1 MKNILIAFICL
12 LAQNIFS
19 QQIGMVDFDKI
30 KLLTQDSLSE
40 TYYPKLIERFVSF
53 DTTLTENDYKLLYY
67 GNIFTENYD
76 PYGRSDAENEFLEI
90 YNKQEYT
97 QAIPLGL
104 KVLEENPI
112 NTTVLFKM
120 YVIYYQLSDT
130 ENRNNYA
137 MLYYGLLSEIYYS
150 GDGKTCE
157 TAMVVI
163 KVSDEYEIISELQ
176 LNVKMQSLVGDCDL
190 MEFDTKLQELEKGEK
205 PIKQLYFNVRIPLEN
220 LSKQF
225 RSY

>member
-1 MKNILIAFICL
+1 MKKIISVIICILPFGLFA
-12 LAQNIFS
+12 
-19 QQIGMVDFDKI
+19 QQIGKIDFDEI

-67 GNIFTENYD
+67 GNIFTESYD
-76 PYGRSDAENEFLEI
+76 PYGRSDTEDEFLEL

-120 YVIYYQLSDT
+120 FVIYYQLSDT
-130 ENRNNYA
+130 ENQNNYA

-150 GDGKTCE
+150 GDGKSCE

-163 KVSDEYEIISELQ
+163 KVSDEYEIIAELQ
-176 LNVKMQSLVGDCDL
+176 LNVEMQSLVGDCDL
-190 MEFDTKLQELEKGEK
+190 MEFDTELQKTEKDEK

-225 RSY
+225 KSN